1 MHRRRGAGQGRQA
14 CVPEFRALS
23 CELHTRIRAATRAL
37 APPRCH
43 PNKQVR
49 FVLGIL
55 EQHPSLPLVVVSDT
69 DTVWLR
75 QPWPYFE
82 QRPATEFFISTDCL
96 SHEVGRRGRQGM
108 QRAPAS
114 SLDVCCCSVP
124 CRAVPCRAVLLQCR
138 AVLLPAHLHVP
149 RLLVNNPFRPV
160 NNSCLSS
167 WRTGGSRTRCHAADT
182 SLAMREPPLLG
193 APLRAG
199 RQPPHD
205 AASLLS
211 RAGVL

>member
-108 QRAPAS
+108 QQAPAW
-114 SLDVCCCSVP
+114 SLVVCCCAAPRRAVR
-124 CRAVPCRAVLLQCR
+124 CRPVAVPCRAPACPPACPLPARQQRLSARQQ
-138 AVLLPAHLHVP
+138 LLPVQLEDRWQPHGLP
-149 RLLVNNPFRPV
+149 RCGHIPGN
-160 NNSCLSS
+160 
-167 WRTGGSRTRCHAADT
+167 A
-182 SLAMREPPLLG
+182 
-193 APLRAG
+193 
-199 RQPPHD
+199 
-205 AASLLS
+205 
-211 RAGVL
+211 